1 MKPLHDKLAR
11 AMEEGTLPNPEAE
24 TPLQRFRRVL
34 ALSGGCVRPA
44 ASMSFTPARAIEAAA
59 IAHQLPRGQQ

>member
-24 TPLQRFRRVL
+24 SPLQRFRRVM
-34 ALSGGCVRPA
+34 ALCGGKVRPA
-44 ASMSFTPARAIEAAA
+44 AQYFTPRAAIEASAKA
-59 IAHQLPRGQQ
+59 WKGNR